1 MATETIIKVKFRE
14 PPFPSKPTKTE
25 FFFGSLAAIYEVFTP
40 EQIGCKV
47 EHLWNFGVMFDRPY
61 MNKQCVVSREQFVR
75 KAHKTTS
82 RKRKISEQ

>member
-14 PPFPSKPTKTE
+14 PPFPNKPTKTE

-75 KAHKTTS
+75 KAQKTTS
-82 RKRKISEQ
+82 RMRKISEQ